1 MIISVINHTA
11 GQVSDEE
18 LQNAIRAIN
27 RQIREDY
34 EPYWHIGGELRLE
47 GKSGAKPSKQNLSDM
62 RGDAVLYFW
71 NEVDVDD
78 ALGYHD
84 ANNRGIPYGFVFT
97 ELAKQLGEN
106 WSVTLSHEALEMVGD
121 SEVNLLVQG
130 PHPAEPSRAVF
141 HWYEMCDAVQAE
153 TYEID
158 GVAVSNFV
166 LPLYFTGGD
175 EIGGRNDFLGRTYKG
190 KTLRSFGV
198 NPGGYVGFFDPEKG
212 DHDTFTTKGDSVA
225 ARRLKLKSRMNGA
238 RRGIRYQRY
247 ACWPSQPARKG
258 R

>member
-18 LQNAIRAIN
+18 LQNAIRVIN

-62 RGDAVLYFW
+62 RGDAVLYLW
-71 NEVDVDD
+71 NAVDVDD

-106 WSVTLSHEALEMVGD
+106 WSVTLSHEALEMLGD

-130 PHPAEPSRAVF
+130 PHPAEPRRTVF

-212 DHDTFTTKGDSVA
+212 DHDTFTAKGDGVA
-225 ARRLKLKSRMNGA
+225 ARRLKWKSRAKGA

-247 ACWPSQPARKG
+247 ACRPSRSARK
-258 R
+258 RR

>member
-47 GKSGAKPSKQNLSDM
+47 GKSGTKPSKQNLSDM
-62 RGDAVLYFW
+62 RGDAVLYLW
-71 NEVDVDD
+71 NSVDVDD

-106 WSVTLSHEALEMVGD
+106 WSVTLSHEALELLGD
-121 SEVNLLVQG
+121 SEVNLLAQG
-130 PHPAEPSRAVF
+130 
-141 HWYEMCDAVQAE
+141 
-153 TYEID
+153 
-158 GVAVSNFV
+158 
-166 LPLYFTGGD
+166 
-175 EIGGRNDFLGRTYKG
+175 
-190 KTLRSFGV
+190 
-198 NPGGYVGFFDPEKG
+198 
-212 DHDTFTTKGDSVA
+212 
-225 ARRLKLKSRMNGA
+225 
-238 RRGIRYQRY
+238 
-247 ACWPSQPARKG
+247 
-258 R
+258 

>member
-18 LQNAIRAIN
+18 LQIAIRAIN

-62 RGDAVLYFW
+62 RGDAVLYLW
-71 NEVDVDD
+71 NAVDVDD

-106 WSVTLSHEALEMVGD
+106 WSVTLSHEALEMLGD

-130 PHPAEPSRAVF
+130 PHPAEPSRTVF

-190 KTLRSFGV
+190 KPLRSFGV

-212 DHDTFTTKGDSVA
+212 DHDTFTAKGDGVA
-225 ARRLKLKSRMNGA
+225 ARRLKWKSRAKGA

-247 ACWPSQPARKG
+247 ACRPSRPARK
-258 R
+258 RR

>member
-18 LQNAIRAIN
+18 LQNVIRAIN

-47 GKSGAKPSKQNLSDM
+47 GKSGYKPSKQNISDM
-62 RGDAVLYFW
+62 RGDAVLYLW
-71 NEVDVDD
+71 NSVDVDD

-106 WSVTLSHEALEMVGD
+106 WSVTLSHEALEVLGD

-130 PHPAEPSRAVF
+130 PHPAESSRTVF

-158 GVAVSNFV
+158 GVTVSNFV

-175 EIGGRNDFLGRTYKG
+175 EVGGRNDFLGRSYKG

-212 DHDTFTTKGDSVA
+212 DHDTFSAKGDGVA
-225 ARRLKLKSRMNGA
+225 ARRLALKSRAKSA

-247 ACWPSQPARKG
+247 ACQPKRPTGK
-258 R
+258 RR